1 MPAPWQPPQKHF
13 YCPPGRK
20 LVRTP
25 IRIILVD
32 DYEPWL
38 RFLRLALLA
47 SKDLQVIG
55 QCTDGPEA
63 IEKAEE
69 LQPDLILLDIGLP
82 TLNGIE
88 AARRIREVSPAS
100 KILFVSENR
109 SSEVAE
115 EALRTGA
122 GGYVLK
128 SGAARELLVAI
139 KAVLEGR
146 RFISPSVAGHFAV
159 TVTLAATQILSWF

>member
-1 MPAPWQPPQKHF
+1 M
-13 YCPPGRK
+13 
-20 LVRTP
+20 RTP
-25 IRIILVD
+25 IRTILVD

-47 SKDLQVIG
+47 NNDLQVIG

-63 IEKAEE
+63 IEKAKE

-82 TLNGIE
+82 TLDGIK

-109 SSEVAE
+109 SSDVAE

-122 GGYVLK
+122 GGYVVK
-128 SGAARELLVAI
+128 SVAARELSRAI
-139 KAVLEGR
+139 KAVLEGK
-146 RFISPSVAGHFAV
+146 RFISPSVAGHFV
-159 TVTLAATQILSWF
+159 TVALAATQILSWL